1 MQDTPVTSSVQLN
14 SDIHWMQLALQQAK
28 SAAESGE
35 VPVGA
40 VIVRNGALLSASG
53 NTPIGSHDPTAHAE
67 VLALRHAAHQLENYR
82 LHDCEL
88 FVTLEPCMMCAGAI
102 LQARIKR
109 VVFGAHDPKTG
120 AAGSVL
126 NAFALSSLNHQ
137 TTVQGGLLADDC
149 SALLHQFFERQ
160 RARHQ
165 HLKSQTG
172 RALRDDALRT
182 PESCFVDLPQSPLPS
197 SYVVDLPSLAGLRMH
212 FLDSGFVGSDQA
224 MLFLHDWHGWS
235 QAWHEAINK
244 ENPQLTR
251 LICPDLIGF
260 GKSDKPKRSKVHTVE
275 WHAEIVHEL
284 MCHLALPK
292 VILIAPETMKTLVA
306 ALVRLG
312 HHAGLT
318 YRWVSVPDLD
328 QYAARAPFPD
338 AGHEAALRAF
348 SDAANNESEP

>member
-1 MQDTPVTSSVQLN
+1 
-14 SDIHWMQLALQQAK
+14 MQLALQQAK
-28 SAAESGE
+28 TAAESGE

-40 VIVRNGALLSASG
+40 VIVRNGALLSAAS

-67 VLALRHAAHQLENYR
+67 VLALRDAAHQLENYR
-82 LHDCEL
+82 LQDCEL

-109 VVFGAHDPKTG
+109 VVFGTHDPKTG
-120 AAGSVL
+120 AAGSVI
-126 NAFALSSLNHQ
+126 NAFALSNLNHQ
-137 TTVQGGLLADDC
+137 TTVHGGLLADDC
-149 SALLHQFFERQ
+149 SALLHQFFGRQ

-165 HLKSQTG
+165 HLKSRTG

-197 SYVVDLPSLAGLRMH
+197 SYVAGLTSLAGLRMH

-224 MLFLHDWHGWS
+224 MLFLHDWNGWS
-235 QAWHEAINK
+235 QAWHDAINK
-244 ENPQLTR
+244 ENRQLTR

-260 GKSDKPKRSKVHTVE
+260 GKSDKPKRSRVHTVE
-275 WHAEIVHEL
+275 WHAEILHEL
-284 MCHLALPK
+284 MCHLELPK
-292 VILIAPETMKTLVA
+292 VILIAPKTMKTLVA

-312 HHAGLT
+312 HPAGLT

-338 AGHEAALRAF
+338 DGHKAALRAF
-348 SDAANNESEP
+348 SDAATNESEP